1 MAMPLW
7 AARFRS
13 VLISER
19 DSLTSSVPT
28 IRNMRKLLWENVETW
43 SFWEVSQLTTRWKG
57 KLAKS
62 CGSRFSRF
70 VLYVVTTDCAGEP
83 KRAFRKTLFVG
94 SDRATRFET
103 TAGTAGSY
111 IKPPEW
117 GSPTRVLLIQFLCLR
132 SFIMVIDRCMA
143 GYREVV
149 VTFVNNAFNARIYD
163 VRTGDTRLLTNMSL
177 AEYDQMYETL
187 DQDRS
192 VDCMS
197 RFDATDQR
205 AA

>member
-1 MAMPLW
+1 
-7 AARFRS
+7 
-13 VLISER
+13 
-19 DSLTSSVPT
+19 
-28 IRNMRKLLWENVETW
+28 
-43 SFWEVSQLTTRWKG
+43 
-57 KLAKS
+57 
-62 CGSRFSRF
+62 
-70 VLYVVTTDCAGEP
+70 
-83 KRAFRKTLFVG
+83 
-94 SDRATRFET
+94 
-103 TAGTAGSY
+103 
-111 IKPPEW
+111 
-117 GSPTRVLLIQFLCLR
+117 
-132 SFIMVIDRCMA
+132 MVIDRCMA

-197 RFDATDQR
+197 RFDAIDQR